1 MIESGWS
8 ITKSD
13 RDVGGTLM
21 DLIIT
26 PVRKKKIEIEANN

>member
-1 MIESGWS
+1 MDDDDRNLESGWS

-13 RDVGGTLM
+13 RDVGGTSM

-26 PVRKKKIEIEANN
+26 PVRKKR